1 MKQQLLPRGLSL
13 PFLRPT
19 ANKRNR
25 EEAKQAEHAAFPR
38 SSTGPEETK
47 SSTGDGDLAGVVLTA
62 AEVFTLPSGIIFAV
76 CFTLFP
82 FSFLSFSLFPLPF
95 P

>member
-19 ANKRNR
+19 ASKRNR
-25 EEAKQAEHAAFPR
+25 EEAKQAENAALSR

-47 SSTGDGDLAGVVLTA
+47 
-62 AEVFTLPSGIIFAV
+62 P
-76 CFTLFP
+76 
-82 FSFLSFSLFPLPF
+82 
-95 P
+95 